1 MNGSSK
7 VDDSRE
13 KSAVDGI
20 VIGSTPEHAD
30 SESETHAPDLASA
43 HEENRSLTHRAG
55 ANFSVGFRFLPKHRR
70 QAVYAA
76 YAFCR
81 LADDAVDEGDPATAP
96 ERLAAWEREL
106 ARAYEGEPTSAAGV
120 ALRAILPTFPIPR
133 SAFEGL
139 IEGCRLDLTKT
150 RYATFDELLVYCD
163 LVATTISTI
172 SLAIFGGLDSSEAR
186 ARGRDLATA
195 LQLTNIVRDV
205 GDDVSRDRIY
215 LPATDLS
222 RFGVTESD
230 LLSRRGSSG
239 FDELLRFEAARAL
252 EYFRR
257 AEPIQRLV
265 DEECRFAVTMMGGI
279 YAEVASRV
287 AREPGR
293 TLHERVA
300 LSKAVK
306 IRAILV
312 RLLDRRFVREKEEK

>member
-1 MNGSSK
+1 MDVEDPNLRTEPGS
-7 VDDSRE
+7 D
-13 KSAVDGI
+13 
-20 VIGSTPEHAD
+20 T
-30 SESETHAPDLASA
+30 PDLQAA

-55 ANFSVGFRFLPKHRR
+55 ANFSVGFWFLPKARR

-96 ERLAAWEREL
+96 SRLAEWEREL
-106 ARAYEGEPTSAAGV
+106 GRAYEGEPTSAAGV
-120 ALRAILPTFPIPR
+120 ALRSVLPEFPIPR

-172 SLAIFGGLDSSEAR
+172 SLAIFGGLDSAVAR

-205 GDDVSRDRIY
+205 GDDLSRDRIY
-215 LPATDLS
+215 LPAEDLA
-222 RFGVTESD
+222 RFGVSESD
-230 LLSRRGSSG
+230 LLARQASAR

-252 EYFRR
+252 DYFRR

-265 DEECRFAVTMMGGI
+265 DPECRFAVTMMGGI
-279 YAEVASRV
+279 YAEVAARV
-287 AREPGR
+287 ASDPGR
-293 TLHERVA
+293 TLHQRLT
-300 LSKAVK
+300 LSKGAK
-306 IRAILV
+306 IRSILV
-312 RLLDRRFVREKEEK
+312 RLLDRRFVRQQKKK